1 MGFMDS
7 MGVMQYITTLY
18 VYLFSASDIYI
29 CVLKL
34 KWVWPK
40 NKGVFCIL
48 FYKSGTISFQVHN
61 LISSRDVHGT
71 FFVYPVLNLNRCNP
85 D

>member
-40 NKGVFCIL
+40 NKGVYFIL
-48 FYKSGTISFQVHN
+48 
-61 LISSRDVHGT
+61 
-71 FFVYPVLNLNRCNP
+71 
-85 D
+85 